1 MRLLD
6 RIIVLAFF
14 PVVASNQIYP
24 LSGCKYIKKMKSA
37 DLLFAFAIH
46 VMMS

>member
-1 MRLLD
+1 MKNKGLLD

-24 LSGCKYIKKMKSA
+24 LSSCKYIKKSKLIA
-37 DLLFAFAIH
+37 A
-46 VMMS
+46 